1 MDTKMINELVDQR
14 IRRITEDQ
22 NRLVEAW
29 NPFINAVDEYL
40 METEDRKMSV
50 YEQRNVAQCLENALC
65 ESGLKSRSRLFEA
78 TTEDN
83 ISFLGIQLPVIAAL
97 LPSLV
102 LNDIAIVQAL
112 DRRVGAIF
120 YLDVQYAS
128 NKGGVSSGTNMLD
141 ARTGHNRTEAGRN
154 YASTRVLGE
163 TVTLSAGL
171 GDTTHTCA
179 YAPGVNVADGVT
191 VVRNADGVAIATD
204 QASAGT
210 LAATSGYD
218 TSGSISAAG
227 AVVLTKSAGSWDS
240 DGLTIDYE
248 YQYDLPVDGYN
259 DPDGVPQADVNV
271 SQEAIRAIDFP
282 IRSRYSIGA
291 SIDLQKAHGIN
302 LENEIVK
309 FLGGEVRFT
318 IDHYGVDLIDNT
330 SINGYYDTVSSTT
343 RTPAASITEWDA
355 SIGSGQEWLWKKHE
369 ILDRFEEGNNNIIA
383 KTLRGMAS
391 FMVLGNNVARVIKQ
405 LPQFQAIANLNKT
418 PPTGPYKIGTLDGR
432 VLIQDP
438 LLLDRTISGSTV
450 LGVNRYIMG
459 WRGDNFLMAGFVY
472 APYIPLF
479 ATPTL
484 VTSDLFAQK
493 GFLSSAGFKIINA
506 GMYTYGTI
514 TNLGSSS

>member
-1 MDTKMINELVDQR
+1 MDRNTIDQLVEQR
-14 IRRITEDQ
+14 MRQMTEEQD
-22 NRLVEAW
+22 RLIEAW

-40 METEDRKMSV
+40 EETESRKMSC
-50 YEQRNVAQCLENALC
+50 YERRNVAQCLENALC
-65 ESGLKSRSRLFEA
+65 ESGLKSRNRLFEA

-97 LPSLV
+97 LPSLI

-112 DRRVGAIF
+112 DRRIGAVF
-120 YLDVQYAS
+120 YLDVQYGS
-128 NKGGVSSGTNMLD
+128 DKGGISAGSNMMD
-141 ARTGHNRTEAGRN
+141 ARTGHDRSETGRN
-154 YASTRVLGE
+154 YASTRVIAE
-163 TVTLSAGL
+163 AITLSAGL

-179 YAPGVNVADGVT
+179 YAPGVNVDNGVT
-191 VVRNADGVAIATD
+191 VIRDADGNAIATD
-204 QASAGT
+204 RASAGT
-210 LAATSGYD
+210 LAAVSGYD
-218 TSGSISAAG
+218 TSGTITTAG
-227 AVVLTKSAGSWDS
+227 LLTLTKGAGTWDS

-248 YQYDLPVDGYN
+248 YQYDKPVDAFGNY
-259 DPDGVPQADVNV
+259 DGVPQADVNV

-282 IRSRYSIGA
+282 IRSKYSVGA

-309 FLGGEVRFT
+309 FLGGEVRFS
-318 IDHYGVDLIDNT
+318 IDHYGVDLIDDA
-330 SINGYYDTVSSTT
+330 SINGYYDTVAQVT
-343 RTPAASITEWDA
+343 RTPADPVTEWDA
-355 SIGSGQEWLWKKHE
+355 SVGSGQEWLWKKHE
-369 ILDRFEEGNNNIIA
+369 FLDRIEEGNNNIIV

-391 FMVLGNNVARVIKQ
+391 FIVAGNNVARVIKQ
-405 LPQFQAIANLNKT
+405 LPQFQGVANLNKT

-432 VLIQDP
+432 TIIHDP
-438 LLLDRTISGSTV
+438 LLLNRTIDGSTV
-450 LGVNRYIMG
+450 TGANRYIMG
-459 WRGDNFLMAGFVY
+459 WRGDNFLMAGMIY

-514 TNLGSSS
+514 TNLGS